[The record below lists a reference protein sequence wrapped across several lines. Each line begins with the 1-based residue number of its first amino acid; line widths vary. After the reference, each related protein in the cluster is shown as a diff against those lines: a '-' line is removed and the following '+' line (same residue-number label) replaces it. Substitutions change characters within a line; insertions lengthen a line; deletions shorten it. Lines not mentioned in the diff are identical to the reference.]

1 MLPKQA
7 NTEMDGIQMVSIWFS
22 DIFPCHVRRYG
33 FSDLPCGKRFGKS
46 AGSNQTVLD
55 IPYSVG
61 MDIFGKY
68 IPGLGGTVQL
78 RILQPD
84 AYIASNRSYCYDFL

>member
-1 MLPKQA
+1 M
-7 NTEMDGIQMVSIWFS
+7 
-22 DIFPCHVRRYG
+22 
-33 FSDLPCGKRFGKS
+33 GKRDD
-46 AGSNQTVLD
+46 QTVLD

-78 RILQPD
+78 RILQPELTSLLIGLIVMIFFKPRTWC
-84 AYIASNRSYCYDFL
+84 AFCPMGTMTQAICKLRNRKRGK